1 MSVKGVV
8 IGGMLLGTVLAGVM
22 IWHWNRAP
30 IRLAVPKVG
39 SFAPPTASVS
49 RLSSGIL
56 AIGFGSPTARAVG
69 LALQADGTIVTL
81 ASTVLGGSER
91 NFIVR
96 VTGSGQLAAP
106 HVAALAGATSFGRGL
121 SIARD
126 GRIAVAGSGPR
137 FLVELFLPT
146 GTPDRTFG
154 QEGMTLT
161 NVQWRWWGSSDGA
174 WAVAVQDDG
183 KIIATGSSDFPSGF
197 LDHRADC
204 ATVRYNRDG
213 SFDRTFGDAGRV
225 LTHVEGTES
234 CGATA
239 VLIARD
245 GKILVAGTIGFGNG
259 QHASAVLRYLSDGT
273 VDRQFGQDGV
283 AEALGGTAWSAALD
297 SQDKVVLAGGN
308 WLSPT
313 RSQFWLARF
322 DTNGELDPSF
332 GEGGIVAFHESGGSQ
347 ILSGVTVQ
355 HDGKVVAAGRD
366 LPELCQSC
374 AAVANADERIAAVRL
389 NANGS
394 RDESF
399 ADHGVLFTSS
409 PRYQWEVNGM
419 AIQPDNRL
427 LIVGDRFERGT
438 GTLRA
443 SSLIILM
450 RLNEDGTPDASF
462 GAGRSTSR

>member
-1 MSVKGVV
+1 MSVKGVA

-56 AIGFGSPTARAVG
+56 TIGFGSPTARAVG
-69 LALQADGTIVTL
+69 LALQGDGTIVTL
-81 ASTVLGGSER
+81 ASTVLEGSER
-91 NFIVR
+91 SFIVR
-96 VTGSGQLAAP
+96 VTGLGQLATP
-106 HVAALAGATSFGRGL
+106 HVAALGATRFGQHL
-121 SIARD
+121 SIAPD
-126 GRIAVAGSGPR
+126 GRIAVVGSGPH

-146 GTPDRTFG
+146 GMPDRTFG
-154 QEGMTLT
+154 QAGTTLT
-161 NVQWRWWGSSDGA
+161 NVQWRWWGSSDAA

-213 SFDRTFGDAGRV
+213 SFDRTFGEAGRV

-322 DTNGELDPSF
+322 DTNGQLDPSF

-355 HDGKVVAAGRD
+355 PDGKVVAAGRD
-366 LPELCQSC
+366 LPELCESC
-374 AAVANADERIAAVRL
+374 AAVANTDERIAAVRL
-389 NANGS
+389 NANGR